1 MTIWAF
7 GDSYANQYK
16 QYPDT
21 WLNILASKL
30 NTKIK
35 GYGKPFSTAN
45 YCLKKFNQIRDQ
57 IQKNDIVIISLS
69 SLNPVEYGSYSFG
82 DLHLSIETFKSNKRE
97 AHTYHEE
104 YLQHLNEIRN
114 NYVVNF
120 LYNVNY
126 LSKKLNLH
134 TIILVTY
141 DDIDNIIQPIKDE
154 FPYLKFPEGTLHK
167 VSRNEWTKEILAT
180 KDLRWIVT
188 HDVRVNHLLK
198 SNHTILANK
207 LLDNIKRNIPLNLK
221 TDFKENVFDET
232 SINDLIFI
240 EEELFP
246 SFVRGYKIDRKMKN
260 YVINAVKTDL
270 IDKDNLIRD
279 LLNFLS
285 DSEIKIFLDA
295 YYNKFYENLVEKT

>member
-7 GDSYANQYK
+7 GDSYANHYR
-16 QYPDT
+16 QYPDS
-21 WLNILASKL
+21 WLNILANKL

-45 YCLKKFNQIRDQ
+45 YCLKKFNQVRSQ
-57 IQKNDIVIISLS
+57 IKENDTVIVSFS
-69 SLNPVEYGSYSFG
+69 SINPTEYGSYSFG
-82 DLHLSIETFKSNKRE
+82 DLHLSIEDFKPNKRE

-104 YLQHLNEIRN
+104 YLNHLNELKN
-114 NYVVNF
+114 NYIINF
-120 LYNVNY
+120 LYNINY
-126 LSKKLNLH
+126 LTKKLNLH

-141 DDIDNIIQPIKDE
+141 DDIDLIIQPIKNE
-154 FPYLKFPEGTLHK
+154 FSYLNFPEGTLHK
-167 VSRNEWTKEILAT
+167 VSRKEWTDEVLAT
-180 KDLRWIVT
+180 KDLRWMVT

-207 LLDNIKRNIPLNLK
+207 LLDNIVHKKILDLK
-221 TDFKENVFDET
+221 TDFIENVYDEN
-232 SINDLIFI
+232 SLNDVTFI
-240 EEELFP
+240 EDELFP